1 MGNPP
6 RDYDKMLK
14 CFNEVNSLTREERH
28 EMLLEHEE
36 FADRN
41 LAMELI
47 SQEQAWDIYFGL
59 LDECDT
65 SRFMEDR
72 PRILSKIDIQ
82 RYNPLRSRNPWVV
95 IMARSRMGIQGLVED
110 N

>member
-6 RDYDKMLK
+6 YYLDEMSRYA
-14 CFNEVNSLTREERH
+14 NEVNSLTREERH
-28 EMLLEHEE
+28 KMLLEYEE
-36 FADRN
+36 FTDRN

-65 SRFMEDR
+65 SRFIEDR
-72 PRILSKIDIQ
+72 PRILSKIDTQ

-95 IMARSRMGIQGLVED
+95 IMARSRMRIPDLVED